1 MIELSDRPA
10 DMMVRKLRK
19 ESRNP
24 ELSPD
29 HAQLMNRA
37 ADMVNALDILS
48 YQCVVACK
56 RMGFV
61 YDDTVRESEFHQ
73 AFFWLQEK
81 GAAAHEATLADSKYQ
96 MVLGVEQRVNELYKF
111 FQENKNGQG

>member
-10 DMMVRKLRK
+10 DMLVRKLRK

-24 ELSPD
+24 DLSPE
-29 HAQLMNRA
+29 HTQVMNRA
-37 ADMVNALDILS
+37 ADMINSLDTLT

-61 YDDTVRESEFHQ
+61 YDESDKKYSEFSQ

-81 GAAAHEATLADSKYQ
+81 GADAYNASMADGKYEF
-96 MVLGVEQRVNELYKF
+96 LKGVESRMKDLIAFYE
-111 FQENKNGQG
+111 ENKRG

>member
-1 MIELSDRPA
+1 MEYETRPA
-10 DMMVRKLRK
+10 DAVFNALRRIEK
-19 ESRNP
+19 DENLTADQVSTIR
-24 ELSPD
+24 S
-29 HAQLMNRA
+29 A
-37 ADMVNALDILS
+37 AHMVNALDVLT